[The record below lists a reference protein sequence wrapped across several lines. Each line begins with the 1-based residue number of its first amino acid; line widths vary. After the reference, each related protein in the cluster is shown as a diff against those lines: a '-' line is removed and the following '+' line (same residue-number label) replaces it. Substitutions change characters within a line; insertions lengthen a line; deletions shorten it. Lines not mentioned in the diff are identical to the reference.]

1 MQLIFTPMEKKNTK
15 KAPNQAQDTTV
26 VEEQKPSS
34 AQKKRGGEI
43 DEIFAGKKRKKS
55 EAEKADKPEAVT
67 KRPKQ
72 TKKNTKKKTKKPEDT
87 GDFAD
92 PPSRPRKTT
101 EDGLAIYTED
111 ELGINKADA
120 GNTPLCPFDCSCCF

>member
-1 MQLIFTPMEKKNTK
+1 MAKKSSK
-15 KAPNQAQDTTV
+15 KTPNQAQDTTV

-34 AQKKRGGEI
+34 AQKKQGSEI

-55 EAEKADKPEAVT
+55 EAEKTGKPEDVT
-67 KRPKQ
+67 KRTKK
-72 TKKNTKKKTKKPEDT
+72 TKKNTKKKTRRPEDA

-111 ELGINKADA
+111 ELSINKADA